1 MQAIAAFVYRAL
13 GHAHEA
19 LGDLAKAIKY
29 HTQHLAIAKEVG
41 RSLSSRG
48 TRLPGGGGRGGGQE
62 GSRVGR
68 GDERAHREVHDF
80 KGGMEERGWNG
91 QWHRE
96 KPTIKVRLLQGAPLA
111 LLPLLPEDVQRRIC
125 MNFLSP
131 SDLPTLA
138 CTCRDLS
145 YLTNDTIIWR
155 HHEDRR
161 YPVPSFI
168 TLKQAPTTTP
178 SLRRYHTRLTAKRR
192 QLAISSGTFTLFGWT
207 RDSHVDPLQK
217 IQNLTRCTATI
228 TVTEYGFKGE
238 VQTEAG
244 TIHNHPTSGI
254 WSKGFFGGAKQEFCM
269 SWQERLPTNKGF
281 FLYAGVL
288 EEDGRAVKGS
298 FTWSVL
304 PKRVAGEFYFS
315 LMREENEKAGVRA
328 CVRD

>member
-1 MQAIAAFVYRAL
+1 MQGIAASVYRAF
-13 GHAHEA
+13 GHAHQA

-29 HTQHLAIAKEVG
+29 HTQHLATATVVG
-41 RSLSSRG
+41 CGWGLG
-48 TRLPGGGGRGGGQE
+48 GGGGRRAVELDGATRGRIEKCTTSGE
-62 GSRVGR
+62 AWRSGDGMGSGTDIWAF
-68 GDERAHREVHDF
+68 G
-80 KGGMEERGWNG
+80 
-91 QWHRE
+91 E
-96 KPTIKVRLLQGAPLA
+96 KPKIKVRLLQGAPLA

-145 YLTNDTIIWR
+145 YLSNDTIIWR

-192 QLAISSGTFTLFGWT
+192 QLAISSGNFTLLGWT
-207 RDSHVDPLQK
+207 RDSHVDPLRK
-217 IQNLTRCTATI
+217 TQNLTRCTATI
-228 TVTEYGFKGE
+228 TVTEYGFQGE

-254 WSKGFFGGAKQEFCM
+254 WSKGFFGGVKQEFCM

-288 EEDGRAVKGS
+288 EEDGRAVKGT
-298 FTWSVL
+298 FTWSVM
-304 PKRVAGEFYFS
+304 PKRVAGQFYFS
-315 LMREENEKAGVRA
+315 LDLAPRP
-328 CVRD
+328 